1 MNFPSKLLEEAVN
14 EFSKLPGV
22 GKKTALRLVL
32 HLLKQDKSQ
41 VERFGNAIV
50 HLKEGALYCR
60 QCHNISDADL
70 CSVCASAVRDKSVLC
85 VVEDMRDVIAIENTA
100 NYNGLY
106 HVLGGIISPMEGVGP
121 KDLNIDSLEARVK
134 EGNIKEIILALPASM
149 EGETTSFYVY
159 RKLNAEHLLVSIIA
173 RGLGVGDEL
182 EYADEVS
189 LSRSLLHRTPFE
201 KSFSLK

>member
-14 EFSKLPGV
+14 EFSRLPGV

-32 HLLKQDKSQ
+32 HLLKQDKNQ
-41 VERFGNAIV
+41 VERFGNSIV
-50 HLKEGALYCR
+50 QLRNGAVYCKE
-60 QCHNISDADL
+60 CHNLSDSSL
-70 CSVCASAVRDKSVLC
+70 CQICSSSARDKSLLC

-106 HVLGGIISPMEGVGP
+106 HVLGGIISPMEGIGP
-121 KDLNIDSLEARVK
+121 KDLTIDSLEERVK
-134 EGNIKEIILALPASM
+134 AGVVKEIILALPASM

-159 RKLNAEHLLVSIIA
+159 RKLNSGSLIISIIA

-189 LSRSLLHRTPFE
+189 LSRSLLQRTPFE
-201 KSFSLK
+201 KSFSVK

>member
-41 VERFGNAIV
+41 VERFGNSIVQLRNGAIYC
-50 HLKEGALYCR
+50 KE
-60 QCHNISDADL
+60 CHNLSDSFVCQI
-70 CSVCASAVRDKSVLC
+70 CSSSVRDKSLLC

-106 HVLGGIISPMEGVGP
+106 HVLGGIISPMEGIGP
-121 KDLNIDSLEARVK
+121 KDLTIDSLEERVK
-134 EGNIKEIILALPASM
+134 SGVVKEIILALPASM

-159 RKLNAEHLLVSIIA
+159 RKLNAADLVVSIIA

-189 LSRSLLHRTPFE
+189 LSRSLLQRTPFE
-201 KSFSLK
+201 KSFSVK

>member
-32 HLLKQDKSQ
+32 HLLKQDMMQ
-41 VERFGNAIV
+41 VEKFGKSIIDLRNSAV
-50 HLKEGALYCR
+50 YCI
-60 QCHNISDADL
+60 QCHNISDAQL
-70 CSVCASAVRDKSVLC
+70 CNVCSSANRDKSLLC

-106 HVLGGIISPMEGVGP
+106 HVLGGIISPMDGIGP
-121 KDLNIDSLEARVK
+121 KDLNIDSLEKRIN
-134 EGNIKEIILALPASM
+134 EGSVKEIILALPASM

-159 RKLNAEHLLVSIIA
+159 RKLNSEQLVVSIIA

-201 KSFSLK
+201 KSLSLK

>member
-14 EFSKLPGV
+14 EFSRLPGV

-41 VERFGNAIV
+41 VERFGNSIV
-50 HLKEGALYCR
+50 QLRNGAVYCKD
-60 QCHNISDADL
+60 CHNLSDASL
-70 CSVCASAVRDKSVLC
+70 CQICSSSARDKSLLC

-106 HVLGGIISPMEGVGP
+106 HVLGGIISPMEGIGP
-121 KDLNIDSLEARVK
+121 KDLTIDSLEERVK
-134 EGNIKEIILALPASM
+134 AGVVKEIILALPASM

-159 RKLNAEHLLVSIIA
+159 RKLNSGSLIISIIA

-189 LSRSLLHRTPFE
+189 LSRSLLQRTPFE
-201 KSFSLK
+201 KSFSVK

>member
-32 HLLKQDKSQ
+32 HLLKQETNH
-41 VERFGNAIV
+41 VERFGNSIME
-50 HLKEGALYCR
+50 LKKSAMYCR
-60 QCHNISDADL
+60 QCHNLSDTEL
-70 CSVCASAVRDKSVLC
+70 CSVCSSSGRDHSLLC

-100 NYNGLY
+100 NYHGLY

-121 KDLNIDSLEARVK
+121 KDLNIDSLEERVK
-134 EGNIKEIILALPASM
+134 SGVVKEIILALPASM

-159 RKLNAEHLLVSIIA
+159 RKLNGENLLVSIIA

-189 LSRSLLHRTPFE
+189 LSRSLIHRTPFE
-201 KSFSLK
+201 KSISVK

>member
-32 HLLKQDKSQ
+32 HLLKQEVSH
-41 VERFGNAIV
+41 VERFGNSIMQLRNSAV
-50 HLKEGALYCR
+50 YCR
-60 QCHNISDADL
+60 QCHNLSDSNL
-70 CSVCASAVRDKSVLC
+70 CLVCSSNTRDQSMLC

-106 HVLGGIISPMEGVGP
+106 HVLGGIISPMEGIGP
-121 KDLNIDSLEARVK
+121 KDLTIDSLEERVK
-134 EGNIKEIILALPASM
+134 LGVVKEIILALPASM

-159 RKLNAEHLLVSIIA
+159 RKLNSAQLVISIIA

-189 LSRSLLHRTPFE
+189 LSRSLMHRTLFE
-201 KSFSLK
+201 KSFAVK

>member
-41 VERFGNAIV
+41 VERFGNSIVQLRNGAI
-50 HLKEGALYCR
+50 YCR
-60 QCHNISDADL
+60 ECHNLSDSFVCQI
-70 CSVCASAVRDKSVLC
+70 CSSSVRDKSLLC

-106 HVLGGIISPMEGVGP
+106 HVLGGIISPMEGIGP
-121 KDLNIDSLEARVK
+121 KDLTIDSLEERVK
-134 EGNIKEIILALPASM
+134 SGVVKEIILALPASM

-159 RKLNAEHLLVSIIA
+159 RKLNAADLVVSIIA

-189 LSRSLLHRTPFE
+189 LSRSLLQRTPFE
-201 KSFSLK
+201 KSFSVK